1 MLYLSSYTQ
10 WYNIHSSFRAIGV
23 KMVRLTPGTQV
34 GSCLRRRQMADHQE
48 RLKKYRRNVHNP
60 ARIPEYHLLYRELIP
75 YFDWLHNMDLSTF
88 PSHLNIPQSD
98 ISLPISSSTSH
109 RAIFAPL
116 ELRYIAPPSST
127 LSTSSSRGTGT
138 HSNVRNVN
146 QISNANAPLNGNGRS
161 ERDSLPSDALR
172 NLYRLAERVYS
183 HLNLVVDEKSNRTNS
198 GTGTHDR
205 NGKSI
210 GDKPIED
217 AARPA
222 AREGSV
228 VAPGGYST
236 ETQVITQNVHYLGDS
251 IY

>member
-1 MLYLSSYTQ
+1 
-10 WYNIHSSFRAIGV
+10 
-23 KMVRLTPGTQV
+23 MVGLPPGTQV
-34 GSCLRRRQMADHQE
+34 GSCLRGRQMADHQE

-60 ARIPEYHLLYRELIP
+60 ARIPDHHLLYKELIP
-75 YFDWLHNMDLSTF
+75 YFDWLHNMDISTM
-88 PSHLNIPQSD
+88 PSHLSIPQSD
-98 ISLPISSSTSH
+98 LSLPISSSTSH
-109 RAIFAPL
+109 RTIFAPL
-116 ELRYIAPPSST
+116 ELRYIPPPFSA
-127 LSTSSSRGTGT
+127 LPTSSSSKTGT

-146 QISNANAPLNGNGRS
+146 QISNANVPMNGNGRS

-183 HLNLVVDEKSNRTNS
+183 HLNLVVDENANRTNS
-198 GTGTHDR
+198 GTGTHYR

-222 AREGSV
+222 AREGSM

-236 ETQVITQNVHYLGDS
+236 ETQVIIQNVHYLS
-251 IY
+251 HSKY